1 MPSSGFQSGLT
12 LRVPSPPAASS
23 RPDEV
28 ITAEAGIRAASGDV
42 LRVTPL
48 VAEDELV
55 AQGASLACLRD
66 APEVRLVAPM
76 SARVARI
83 SLLPGRRLGEIVL
96 FSETGGDVV
105 RHPRAEA
112 GSEPGLR
119 SLMQRAG
126 LWPSLRRR
134 PFGGMPE
141 AAERPVAIVVM
152 ALDTRP
158 LAPDPRRALEQR
170 EEAFARGLD
179 ALAMLTDGSVFVCA
193 RPGAPLFEPGLA
205 GGRVRSVDCGARHPQ
220 GSSGIRV
227 HDLAPATL
235 EAPVWDVHAEDVAAL
250 GELLDSGIA
259 TMTRLVSVAGP
270 ALREAGL
277 VRTQAGAD
285 LRGLA
290 HRALRPGPHV
300 LLSGSSLDGHEA
312 HWLGPR
318 DRQVSAL
325 SRPPRAGS
333 PHWLVDAL
341 TRSARPRP
349 VIPSAALHQAF
360 GAVLPAMPFV
370 RALSSGD
377 DETAMKLG
385 LLSLLEEDVALADYV
400 LGGEARLAE
409 LLRGTLERVRA
420 ELAA

>member
-179 ALAMLTDGSVFVCA
+179 ALAMLDRRIRLRSL
-193 RPGAPLFEPGLA
+193 GAASRCSSWNWAAP
-205 GGRVRSVDCGARHPQ
+205 RSVDCGARHPQ

-318 DRQVSAL
+318 DRQVSA
-325 SRPPRAGS
+325 RCPAPRGPARLTGCRRAHLLGPAAAG
-333 PHWLVDAL
+333 H
-341 TRSARPRP
+341 P
-349 VIPSAALHQAF
+349 VGGAASGL
-360 GAVLPAMPFV
+360 GAVPPATP
-370 RALSSGD
+370 SC
-377 DETAMKLG
+377 
-385 LLSLLEEDVALADYV
+385 
-400 LGGEARLAE
+400 AR
-409 LLRGTLERVRA
+409 
-420 ELAA
+420 